1 MHKNRFNSF
10 VYYIVKLKLK
20 HLYCFYYPFCTNK
33 NSHNMHPV
41 SILVSGLIIVNEEQK
56 RTEEDG
62 WWNLLYRQ
70 DTDTAQTTSFTKS
83 GFYLLLWQH
92 MCQDFMFL
100 FECVYE
106 CVYYAVFV
114 IQQYLHSELYE
125 HKIAV
130 LLIFFLVIAGVL
142 FSFYLFQK
150 CLFTK
155 NIKSTKNRSRKA
167 AKSHKNCENSDI
179 CDPSCSHYG
188 KRFYIRVLS
197 GVLVL
202 GFLLSIPWEF
212 VRLYQSMVAE
222 KVAQMSLVRP
232 ILILL

>member
-1 MHKNRFNSF
+1 
-10 VYYIVKLKLK
+10 
-20 HLYCFYYPFCTNK
+20 
-33 NSHNMHPV
+33 MHPV
-41 SILVSGLIIVNEEQK
+41 SILVPGLIIISEEQK
-56 RTEEDG
+56 RTDEYG

-70 DTDTAQTTSFTKS
+70 DTDTAQTTTFTKS

-92 MCQDFMFL
+92 MCQDFIFL

-106 CVYYAVFV
+106 YVYSTVFV
-114 IQQYLHSELYE
+114 IQQYLHSEHNE
-125 HKIAV
+125 HKSAV
-130 LLIFFLVIAGVL
+130 LLISFLVIAGVL
-142 FSFYLFQK
+142 FSFYFLQK
-150 CLFTK
+150 WLFTK
-155 NIKSTKNRSRKA
+155 NIKSTKSRTRKA
-167 AKSHKNCENSDI
+167 AKSHKNYENSDM

-222 KVAQMSLVRP
+222 KVAQMSVVR
-232 ILILL
+232 

>member
-1 MHKNRFNSF
+1 
-10 VYYIVKLKLK
+10 
-20 HLYCFYYPFCTNK
+20 
-33 NSHNMHPV
+33 MHPV
-41 SILVSGLIIVNEEQK
+41 SILVSGLIIVIEEQK
-56 RTEEDG
+56 RTDEYG

-92 MCQDFMFL
+92 MCQDFIFL

-106 CVYYAVFV
+106 YVYYTVFV
-114 IQQYLHSELYE
+114 IQQYLHSENYQ

-130 LLIFFLVIAGVL
+130 LLIFFLIMAGVL
-142 FSFYLFQK
+142 LSFNLFQK
-150 CLFTK
+150 WLFTK
-155 NIKSTKNRSRKA
+155 NIKNTKSRARKA
-167 AKSHKNCENSDI
+167 AKSHKNSENSDM
-179 CDPSCSHYG
+179 CDPPYSHYG

-222 KVAQMSLVRP
+222 KVAQMSVVR
-232 ILILL
+232 